1 MNLLKTFFKYIKFEI
16 LNVDYEKFFFF
27 VENLNNKKTEFQNLL
42 NENKHFKELF
52 ELIEPLINFEKDK
65 LLNLKVSNNLIHF
78 YYVLI
83 AEFYLKNNNYLKAYE
98 YYVNSLNNLSNQ
110 RINFQEDFL
119 IYRKIYCLIKLN
131 YIKIA
136 FYELKE
142 ALTLYPESLILK
154 NLLDKLNL
162 KISNKNT
169 KISLTMIVKNEE
181 NNLAECLD
189 IAKEVVDEIIIVDT
203 GSTDR
208 TIEIAKKYTS
218 KIYEIEWSN
227 DFSYARN
234 EALKYASGD
243 WIIVLDAD
251 ERLKLP
257 NKFYLKNLLES
268 LSNNIG
274 GVICTIVSPHSKPNG
289 EADVHKGRYPR
300 IFKNIP
306 NKIYFEGKV
315 HEQIAPSIRRL
326 GLEFI
331 DSDIVIEHLGYNKEQ
346 EILDQKV
353 KRNYKLLL
361 DIVKEEPLNGYA
373 WFQMGL
379 SLGRLNLLDKAIECI
394 EFAIKTNS
402 LSKSIL
408 ASAYSTL
415 AQFYGNFR
423 KYDKSLEYSNKS
435 LELFPYQ
442 QYALNLRAY
451 SYIYLG
457 KFEEAKKD
465 FELIKG
471 IKNKKL
477 ITESAFDIE
486 ISDNIIETGLKMCVE
501 RKILN

>member
-65 LLNLKVSNNLIHF
+65 LLNLKVSNNLIQF

-423 KYDKSLEYSNKS
+423 KYDKSLE
-435 LELFPYQ
+435 L
-442 QYALNLRAY
+442 
-451 SYIYLG
+451 
-457 KFEEAKKD
+457 
-465 FELIKG
+465 
-471 IKNKKL
+471 
-477 ITESAFDIE
+477 
-486 ISDNIIETGLKMCVE
+486 
-501 RKILN
+501 

>member
-1 MNLLKTFFKYIKFEI
+1 MYLLKTFFKYINLEI
-16 LNVDYEKFFFF
+16 LDVDYQKFFFF
-27 VENLNNKKTEFQNLL
+27 VENINIKKTEFQSLL
-42 NENKHFKELF
+42 NNNKDLIEVF
-52 ELIEPLINFEKDK
+52 ELIEPLIEFDEEK
-65 LLNLKVSNNLIHF
+65 LLNLKVNYNLIHF

-98 YYVNSLNNLSNQ
+98 YYVNSLNYLTNQ
-110 RINFQEDFL
+110 KINFQQDFL
-119 IYRKIYCLIKLN
+119 FYRKIYCLIKLN
-131 YIKIA
+131 YLKIA
-136 FYELKE
+136 FYELND
-142 ALTLYPESLILK
+142 ALSLYPESFILK

-162 KISNKNT
+162 SNSKKN
-169 KISLTMIVKNEE
+169 ICLSLTMIVKNEE

-227 DFSYARN
+227 DFSFARN
-234 EALKYASGD
+234 EALKNASGH

-257 NKFYLKNLLES
+257 NKFYLKNLLKNLPEK
-268 LSNNIG
+268 IG
-274 GVICTIVSPHSKPNG
+274 GVICTIISPHSKPNG

-331 DSDIVIEHLGYNKEQ
+331 DSEVVIEHLGYNREQ
-346 EILDQKV
+346 EILNQKV

-394 EFAIKTNS
+394 EFAIQTNS

-415 AQFYGNFR
+415 AQFYGNFK
-423 KYDKSLEYSNKS
+423 KYNKSLEYSNKS

-451 SYIYLG
+451 SYLYLE

-465 FELIKG
+465 FELIKV
-471 IKNKKL
+471 IKNKQL

-486 ISDNIIETGLKMCVE
+486 ISDNIIENGLKMCVE